1 MTDIEERLNDEG
13 FAMNREVDSDEGYR
27 VLSRLGIPPTVNSN
41 GMGVGEYNST
51 NLYSKMMEQEKI
63 KENEIEEE
71 NPKNYELDNGDRD
84 LLGYISNEIY
94 YPIKK
99 DKKTI
104 IKETGEEKDG
114 IMDIPVGELISNT
127 SMVLN
132 NFDNEFL
139 SALHKVDIEFG
150 YTNSGN
156 SFFTNFKRYIMAFMR
171 YLQEGNNILYIGI
184 TLFMISIIL
193 YFINIIRRNDK
204 ST

>member
-13 FAMNREVDSDEGYR
+13 FAMNRGVDSDEGYR

-51 NLYSKMMEQEKI
+51 NLYSKMMEQERI

-71 NPKNYELDNGDRD
+71 NPKKYELDNGDRD
-84 LLGYISNEIY
+84 LIGYISNELY

-104 IKETGEEKDG
+104 IKETGGEKDG

-156 SFFTNFKRYIMAFMR
+156 SFFTNFKRYTMAFMR

>member
-13 FAMNREVDSDEGYR
+13 FAMNRGVDSDEGYR

>member
-104 IKETGEEKDG
+104 IKETGGEKDG

-156 SFFTNFKRYIMAFMR
+156 SFFTNFKRYTMAFMR

>member
-13 FAMNREVDSDEGYR
+13 FAMNRGVDSDEGYR

-71 NPKNYELDNGDRD
+71 NPKKYELDNGDRD
-84 LLGYISNEIY
+84 LIGYISNELY

-104 IKETGEEKDG
+104 IKETGGEIGQEKTHL
-114 IMDIPVGELISNT
+114 ELFT
-127 SMVLN
+127 K
-132 NFDNEFL
+132 F
-139 SALHKVDIEFG
+139 KVTIQHF
-150 YTNSGN
+150 
-156 SFFTNFKRYIMAFMR
+156 
-171 YLQEGNNILYIGI
+171 
-184 TLFMISIIL
+184 
-193 YFINIIRRNDK
+193 
-204 ST
+204 

>member
-13 FAMNREVDSDEGYR
+13 FAMNRGVDSDEGYR

-71 NPKNYELDNGDRD
+71 NPKKYELDNGDRD
-84 LLGYISNEIY
+84 LIGYISNELY

-104 IKETGEEKDG
+104 IKETGGEKDG

-139 SALHKVDIEFG
+139 SALHKVDIVFG

-156 SFFTNFKRYIMAFMR
+156 SFFTNFKRYTMAFMR

>member
-1 MTDIEERLNDEG
+1 
-13 FAMNREVDSDEGYR
+13 
-27 VLSRLGIPPTVNSN
+27 
-41 GMGVGEYNST
+41 
-51 NLYSKMMEQEKI
+51 
-63 KENEIEEE
+63 
-71 NPKNYELDNGDRD
+71 
-84 LLGYISNEIY
+84 
-94 YPIKK
+94 
-99 DKKTI
+99 
-104 IKETGEEKDG
+104 
-114 IMDIPVGELISNT
+114 MDIPVGELISNT

-156 SFFTNFKRYIMAFMR
+156 SFFTNFKRYTMAFMR

>member
-13 FAMNREVDSDEGYR
+13 FAMNRGVDSDEGYR

-71 NPKNYELDNGDRD
+71 NPKKYELDNGDRE
-84 LLGYISNEIY
+84 LIGYISNELY

-104 IKETGEEKDG
+104 IKETGGGKDG

-156 SFFTNFKRYIMAFMR
+156 SFFTNFKRYTMAFMR

>member
-94 YPIKK
+94 YPIQK

-104 IKETGEEKDG
+104 IKETGGEKDG

>member
-13 FAMNREVDSDEGYR
+13 FAMNRGVDSDEGYR

-51 NLYSKMMEQEKI
+51 TLYSKMMEQEKI

-71 NPKNYELDNGDRD
+71 NPKKYELDNGDRD
-84 LLGYISNEIY
+84 LIGYISNELY

-104 IKETGEEKDG
+104 IKETGGEKDG

-156 SFFTNFKRYIMAFMR
+156 SFFTNFKRYTMAFMR